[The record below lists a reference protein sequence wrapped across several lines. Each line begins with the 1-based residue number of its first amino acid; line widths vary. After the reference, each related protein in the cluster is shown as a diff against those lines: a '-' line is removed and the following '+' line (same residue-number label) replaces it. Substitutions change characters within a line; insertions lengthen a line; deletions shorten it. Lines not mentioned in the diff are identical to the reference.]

1 MVGEISSTFWIA
13 FPNVFFQFQIKLKVC
28 LVILISEERNG
39 LFAHPAILTKLTS
52 LAISTI

>member
-13 FPNVFFQFQIKLKVC
+13 FPNVFFQFQIRLKVC

-39 LFAHPAILTKLTS
+39 LFVHPAILTKLTS